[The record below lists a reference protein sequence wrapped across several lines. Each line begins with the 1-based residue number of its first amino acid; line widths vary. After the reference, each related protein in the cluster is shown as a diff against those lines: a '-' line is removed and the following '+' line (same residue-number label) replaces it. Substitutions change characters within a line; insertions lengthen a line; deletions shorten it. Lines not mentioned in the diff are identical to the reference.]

1 MHRKVKSIFLHA
13 LTSCALLASAS
24 MSFAENPQI
33 AVSVYDDAGVPED
46 ILASAEGR
54 AAKIF
59 QRAGLE
65 VSWLTCVRPNYAT
78 CATAFN
84 EIGAP
89 VHLVLRIKPDGGS
102 WTSDTA
108 CGVAYLASDGTGQY
122 GDVFWRRARDL
133 QTSSKV
139 DLATILASV
148 MAHELGHL
156 LLGSNAHAISGIMQG
171 HWEDDELRGISM
183 GTLLFLPGQ
192 GKRMRARITQREHVL
207 MSGAEGGRD

>member
-1 MHRKVKSIFLHA
+1 VHRKFKSIFLHA
-13 LTSCALLASAS
+13 LTSCALLAPAPV
-24 MSFAENPQI
+24 SFAENPQI
-33 AVSVYDDAGVPED
+33 AVSVYDDAGVPGD
-46 ILASAEGR
+46 VLASAEGR

-65 VSWLTCVRPNYAT
+65 VSWLTCARPNYAS
-78 CATAFN
+78 CATASD
-84 EIGAP
+84 EIGGP
-89 VHLVLRIKPDGGS
+89 VHLVLRIKPNGAS

-139 DLATILASV
+139 DLATILASI

-171 HWEDDELRGISM
+171 HWEDDELRRIGM
-183 GTLLFLPGQ
+183 GSLLFLPDQ
-192 GKRMRARITQREHVL
+192 GKRMHARIDQREQLL